1 MSSNQKIDKRIKR
14 TKKALQNALIT
25 LMQSHDFKAITITD
39 IVEHADYNRGT
50 FYKHYKYKEELLEDI
65 IEEVIKDLVD
75 SYRQPYQ
82 HTDSLTFNSL
92 SASAVKI
99 FEHVYAH
106 ANFYQLIIQ
115 SNALPG
121 FHKRITNE
129 LKKLPLQDLA
139 EIEPSPD
146 IDPELHA
153 SYQAYA
159 IFGMIM
165 EWGEGGFKLTP
176 AYMADQLLEMLK
188 FSPVNSRFKIRSDLE
203 K

>member
-14 TKKALQNALIT
+14 TKKALQNALII
-25 LMQSHDFKAITITD
+25 LMQNQDFKAITNTD
-39 IVEHADYNRGT
+39 IVGLADYNRGT
-50 FYKHYKYKEELLEDI
+50 FYKHYKFKEELLEEI
-65 IEEVIKDLVD
+65 IEEVIADLIE

-82 HTDSLTFNSL
+82 HTDSFTFNSL
-92 SASAVKI
+92 TASAVKI

-129 LKKLPLQDLA
+129 LKKLQLHDLA
-139 EIEPSPD
+139 DKEPSPD

-165 EWGEGGFKLTP
+165 EWVEGGFKLTP
-176 AYMADQLLEMLK
+176 TYMADQLLKMLK
-188 FSPVNSRFKIRSDLE
+188 FSSENRKVNIK